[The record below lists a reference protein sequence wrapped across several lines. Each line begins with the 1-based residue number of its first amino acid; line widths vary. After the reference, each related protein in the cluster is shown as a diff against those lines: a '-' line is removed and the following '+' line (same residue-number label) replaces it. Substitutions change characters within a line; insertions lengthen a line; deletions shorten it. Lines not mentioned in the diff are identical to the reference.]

1 MIKMATEIRMP
12 QMGLTM
18 TEGVIGQWHKQVGD
32 QVKVGET
39 LLNVETDKLAN
50 DIESEAEGVIL
61 AVYASAGDTVPVQG
75 LLCVVGQPGEKIPAN
90 EETTNREAGGKAS
103 ETGQPGATDTIGQN
117 EAGGAS
123 KQADSGQAGETRSG
137 GRVKI
142 SPLAKKTAAALG
154 VDYESLAG
162 SGPGGRIEQ
171 QDILRQAE
179 LIQNQKVAA
188 STREVAATISTERRV
203 RLQGMRK
210 VVAERMFKSYSEIP
224 AVTQNMKIDVTELVE
239 LRRQINENREW
250 KFTFND
256 FVLKAVA
263 KALAT
268 NKHLLV
274 SPDGEEIVYHE
285 HVNLG
290 MAVAV
295 HDGLIVPVIRDADQL
310 TLEVLSRTAKDL
322 AARAREGKLG
332 LDEYKGSTFTV
343 SNLGMFGIETF
354 TPIINQPEAAI
365 LGVCAIDDEL
375 AMAEGAV
382 TVRKKLHIS
391 LTFDHR
397 LLDGAILAQ
406 FQLAVKQ
413 LLEHPWEIFV

>member
-1 MIKMATEIRMP
+1 MAIEIRMP

-18 TEGVIGQWHKQVGD
+18 TEGTVGTWYKQVGD
-32 QVKVGET
+32 QIKKGE
-39 LLNVETDKLAN
+39 LLFNVETDKLAN
-50 DIESEAEGVIL
+50 DIESETEGTIL
-61 AVYASAGDTVPVQG
+61 AIYAHAGDAIPVQG

-90 EETTNREAGGKAS
+90 EGTTDREAGRK
-103 ETGQPGATDTIGQN
+103 TD

-123 KQADSGQAGETRSG
+123 KQAESGQAGEARSV
-137 GRVKI
+137 GRLKI
-142 SPLAKKTAAALG
+142 SPLAKKTATALG
-154 VDYESLAG
+154 VAYESLAG

-171 QDILRQAE
+171 QDILRRAE
-179 LIQNQKVAA
+179 LIQNQKAAA
-188 STREVAATISTERRV
+188 STQQKAEATVSAGRRV
-203 RLQGMRK
+203 KLQGMRK
-210 VVAERMFKSYSEIP
+210 VVAERMFKSHSEIP
-224 AVTQNMKIDVTELVE
+224 AVTQNMKIDATELVQ
-239 LRRQINENREW
+239 LRQQINENREW

-263 KALAT
+263 KALAS

-274 SPDGEEIVYHE
+274 SLDGDEIIYHD

-295 HDGLIVPVIRDADQL
+295 PDGLIVPVIRDADQL
-310 TLEVLSRTAKDL
+310 TLEAISRTAKDL
-322 AARAREGKLG
+322 AVRAREGKLR

-343 SNLGMFGIETF
+343 SNLGMFDIETF

-375 AMAEGAV
+375 VMAEGAV

-397 LLDGAILAQ
+397 LLDGATAAQ
-406 FQLAVKQ
+406 FQLVVKQ

>member
-1 MIKMATEIRMP
+1 MART
-12 QMGLTM
+12 
-18 TEGVIGQWHKQVGD
+18 
-32 QVKVGET
+32 
-39 LLNVETDKLAN
+39 
-50 DIESEAEGVIL
+50 
-61 AVYASAGDTVPVQG
+61 
-75 LLCVVGQPGEKIPAN
+75 GEKIPAK
-90 EETTNREAGGKAS
+90 EETADQDAAGKTVEAAQPE
-103 ETGQPGATDTIGQN
+103 ETGAGQN

-123 KQADSGQAGETRSG
+123 KPADSGQPFEAQSS
-137 GRVKI
+137 GRVRI

-154 VDYESLAG
+154 VAYESLVG
-162 SGPGGRIEQ
+162 SGPGGRIVQ
-171 QDILRQAE
+171 QDILSRAE
-179 LIQNQKVAA
+179 QVHKAAA
-188 STREVAATISTERRV
+188 STSKAEVTVSAEKRV
-203 RLQGMRK
+203 KLQGMRK
-210 VVAERMFKSYSEIP
+210 VVGERMFKSHSEIP

-256 FVLKAVA
+256 FILKTVA
-263 KALAT
+263 KALAV

-274 SPDGEEIVYHE
+274 SLDGNEIIYHE

-295 HDGLIVPVIRDADQL
+295 PEGLIVPVIRDADQL
-310 TLEVLSRTAKDL
+310 TLEAISRMAKDL
-322 AARAREGKLG
+322 AVRTREGKLG
-332 LDEYKGSTFTV
+332 LDEYQGSIFTV

-365 LGVCAIDDEL
+365 LGVYIIDDEL
-375 AMAEGAV
+375 AMAEGTV
-382 TVRKKLHIS
+382 IVRKKLHIS

-397 LLDGAILAQ
+397 LLDGATATQ

>member
-1 MIKMATEIRMP
+1 MATEIRMP

-18 TEGVIGQWHKQVGD
+18 TEGVIGTWYKQIGD
-32 QVKVGET
+32 QIKKGEV
-39 LLNVETDKLAN
+39 LLNVETDKLTN
-50 DIESEAEGVIL
+50 DIESEAEGTIL
-61 AVYASAGDTVPVQG
+61 AIYAYAGDTVPVQG
-75 LLCVVGQPGEKIPAN
+75 LLCVVGQPGEKIPAT
-90 EETTNREAGGKAS
+90 EGTTDREAGGKTG
-103 ETGQPGATDTIGQN
+103 ETGQLGATDAVGRN
-117 EAGGAS
+117 EVSGAS
-123 KQADSGQAGETRSG
+123 MQADSGQAGKARSR
-137 GRVKI
+137 GRIKI

-154 VDYESLAG
+154 VAYESLAG

-171 QDILRQAE
+171 QDILRCAE
-179 LIQNQKVAA
+179 LIQNQKAAA
-188 STREVAATISTERRV
+188 STQKAEATESSERSAK
-203 RLQGMRK
+203 LQGMRK
-210 VVAERMFKSYSEIP
+210 VVAERMFKSHSEIP
-224 AVTQNMKIDVTELVE
+224 AVTQNMKIDVTELVQ

-263 KALAT
+263 KTLAA

-274 SPDGEEIVYHE
+274 SLDGNEIIYYD

-295 HDGLIVPVIRDADQL
+295 PDGLIVPVIRDADQL
-310 TLEVLSRTAKDL
+310 TLETISRTAKDL
-322 AARAREGKLG
+322 AVRTREGKLG

-375 AMAEGAV
+375 VMTEATV

-397 LLDGAILAQ
+397 LLDGVTAAQ

-413 LLEHPWEIFV
+413 LLEHPEEIIV

>member
-1 MIKMATEIRMP
+1 MATEIRMP

-18 TEGVIGQWHKQVGD
+18 TEGAVGTWYKQVGD
-32 QVKVGET
+32 QVKSGEA
-39 LLNVETDKLAN
+39 LLSVETDKLTN
-50 DIESEAEGVIL
+50 DIESEAEGIIL
-61 AVYASAGDTVPVQG
+61 AIYAQAGDTVPVQG
-75 LLCVVGQPGEKIPAN
+75 LLCVVGQPGEKIAAN
-90 EETTNREAGGKAS
+90 EGTAGQDVAGKTGEAAQTG
-103 ETGQPGATDTIGQN
+103 ETGAAGQN

-123 KQADSGQAGETRSG
+123 KQADSGQAGAAQSG
-137 GRVKI
+137 GRVRI
-142 SPLAKKTAAALG
+142 SPLAKKTAADLG
-154 VDYESLAG
+154 VTYELLAG
-162 SGPGGRIEQ
+162 SGTGGRIVQE
-171 QDILRQAE
+171 DILRRAE
-179 LIQNQKVAA
+179 QIQKAA
-188 STREVAATISTERRV
+188 APTPKTDMPQSAGKRV
-203 RLQGMRK
+203 KLQGMRK

-239 LRRQINENREW
+239 LRQKINANREW

-263 KALAT
+263 KALAA

-274 SPDGEEIVYHE
+274 SLDGAEIVYHE

-290 MAVAV
+290 MAVAIP
-295 HDGLIVPVIRDADQL
+295 DGLIVPVIRDADQL

-322 AARAREGKLG
+322 AVRAREGKLG

-343 SNLGMFGIETF
+343 SNLGMLGIETF
-354 TPIINQPEAAI
+354 TPLINQPEAAI
-365 LGVCAIDDEL
+365 LGVCTIDDEL
-375 AMAEGAV
+375 AMAEGTI

-397 LLDGAILAQ
+397 LLDGGAAAAQ

-413 LLEHPWEIFV
+413 LLEHPWEIVV

>member
-1 MIKMATEIRMP
+1 MATEIRMP

-18 TEGVIGQWHKQVGD
+18 TEGVIGTWYKQVGD
-32 QVKVGET
+32 QIKKGET

-50 DIESEAEGVIL
+50 DIESEAEGVVL
-61 AVYASAGDTVPVQG
+61 AIYAQVGDNVPVQG
-75 LLCVVGQPGEKIPAN
+75 LLCVVGQPGEKIPTN
-90 EETTNREAGGKAS
+90 EETTDQEAGEKIGEA
-103 ETGQPGATDTIGQN
+103 GQPGVTGAVRQN

-123 KQADSGQAGETRSG
+123 KQADSGQAGEARTR
-137 GRVKI
+137 GRIKI
-142 SPLAKKTAAALG
+142 SPLAKKTAAAMG

-171 QDILRQAE
+171 QDILRRAE
-179 LIQNQKVAA
+179 LIQNQKATA
-188 STREVAATISTERRV
+188 STPKAEATESSERRV
-203 RLQGMRK
+203 KLQGMRK
-210 VVAERMFKSYSEIP
+210 VVAERMFKSHSEIP

-239 LRRQINENREW
+239 LRRQINEDREW
-250 KFTFND
+250 KFSFND
-256 FVLKAVA
+256 FVLKAAA
-263 KALAT
+263 KALAA

-274 SPDGEEIVYHE
+274 SLDGEEIVYHD

-295 HDGLIVPVIRDADQL
+295 LEGLIVPVIRDADQL
-310 TLEVLSRTAKDL
+310 TLEAISRTAKDL

-375 AMAEGAV
+375 AMAEGTV
-382 TVRKKLHIS
+382 IVRKKLHIS

-397 LLDGAILAQ
+397 LLDGATAAQ

-413 LLEHPWEIFV
+413 LLKHPWEIMV

>member
-1 MIKMATEIRMP
+1 MATEIRMP

-18 TEGVIGQWHKQVGD
+18 TEGVIGTWYKQVGD
-32 QVKVGET
+32 QVNSGET
-39 LLNVETDKLAN
+39 LLNVETDKLVN

-61 AVYASAGDTVPVQG
+61 AIYASAGDTVPVQG
-75 LLCVVGQPGEKIPAN
+75 LLCVVGQPGEKIPTN
-90 EETTNREAGGKAS
+90 EETTDREAGGKAS
-103 ETGQPGATDTIGQN
+103 ETGQPGATDAVGQN

-137 GRVKI
+137 GRIKI
-142 SPLAKKTAAALG
+142 SPLAKKTAVALG
-154 VDYESLAG
+154 VDYEFLAG

-171 QDILRQAE
+171 QDILRHAE
-179 LIQNQKVAA
+179 LIQNQKAAA
-188 STREVAATISTERRV
+188 SVASTQKVEGTVSAERRV
-203 RLQGMRK
+203 KLKGMRK
-210 VVAERMFKSYSEIP
+210 VVAERMFKSHSEIP
-224 AVTQNMKIDVTELVE
+224 SVTQNMKIDVTELVK

-263 KALAT
+263 KALAA

-274 SPDGEEIVYHE
+274 SLDGDEIVYHE

-295 HDGLIVPVIRDADQL
+295 LEGLIVPVIRDADQL
-310 TLEVLSRTAKDL
+310 TLEIISRTAKDL
-322 AARAREGKLG
+322 AVRAREGKLG

-343 SNLGMFGIETF
+343 SNLGMFDIETF
-354 TPIINQPEAAI
+354 TPIINKPEAAI
-365 LGVCAIDDEL
+365 LGVCVIDDEL

-391 LTFDHR
+391 FTFDHR
-397 LLDGAILAQ
+397 LLDGVIAAQ

-413 LLEHPWEIFV
+413 LLEHPGEIIV

>member
-1 MIKMATEIRMP
+1 MAIEIRMP

-18 TEGVIGQWHKQVGD
+18 TEGVIGAWYKKVGN
-32 QVKVGET
+32 QVKVGEI
-39 LLNVETDKLAN
+39 LLNVETDKLTN
-50 DIESEAEGVIL
+50 DIESEAEGTIL
-61 AVYASAGDTVPVQG
+61 AICAHAGDIVPVQG
-75 LLCVVGQPGEKIPAN
+75 LLCVVGRPGEKIAVN
-90 EETTNREAGGKAS
+90 ERTADQGASGSGKTG
-103 ETGQPGATDTIGQN
+103 EEGQPGETGAVGQN

-123 KQADSGQAGETRSG
+123 KQADFGQPDEAQSD
-137 GRVKI
+137 GRIRI
-142 SPLAKKTAAALG
+142 SPLAKKTAAAFG
-154 VDYESLAG
+154 IAYESLAG
-162 SGPGGRIEQ
+162 SGPGGRIVQ
-171 QDILRQAE
+171 KDILRCARQ
-179 LIQNQKVAA
+179 IQTAAVAGK
-188 STREVAATISTERRV
+188 RIK
-203 RLQGMRK
+203 LQGMRK
-210 VVAERMFKSYSEIP
+210 VVAARMFKSHSEIP
-224 AVTQNMKIDVTELVE
+224 VVTQNMKIDVTELVE

-263 KALAT
+263 KALAA

-274 SPDGEEIVYHE
+274 SLDEDEIVYHE

-295 HDGLIVPVIRDADQL
+295 PDGLIVPVIRDVDQL
-310 TLEVLSRTAKDL
+310 TLDTISRMAKDW
-322 AARAREGKLG
+322 AVRARKGKLG

-375 AMAEGAV
+375 AMTEGTV
-382 TVRKKLHIS
+382 TVRKKLRIS

-397 LLDGAILAQ
+397 LLDGVTAAQ